1 MPPPHYPRRK
11 VFFAFLLCP
20 FFAGL
25 ALVPLILISVMVTL
39 FSKPELIGEVRAGEL
54 FSLFVL
60 VPLLA
65 QLMFLIPAFVIG
77 LWISSRRVKGC
88 RRNYLTI
95 ALAGAAV
102 ASGWSLGMLLLL
114 VDSREEGGVVEH
126 LLPLLPGFVM
136 SAVTLGMT
144 AFWFLP
150 RRLSP
155 EAVNQGR

>member
-25 ALVPLILISVMVTL
+25 ALVPFILISVMVAV
-39 FSKPELIGEVRAGEL
+39 FSKPKLIGEVRAGEL
-54 FSLFVL
+54 FSLFL
-60 VPLLA
+60 VMPLLA
-65 QLMFLIPAFVIG
+65 QLLFLIPAFVIG
-77 LWISSRRVKGC
+77 LWISMRKVEGC

-95 ALAGAAV
+95 ALAGAGV
-102 ASGWSLGMLLLL
+102 ALGWSLAMLLII
-114 VDSREEGGVVEH
+114 SSGREEGGVVEQM
-126 LLPLLPGFVM
+126 LSLLPGFVM
-136 SAVTLGMT
+136 SAVTLGLT

-150 RRLSP
+150 KRLSG